1 MLKDD
6 EKIKKIAG
14 KLNEIAQ
21 LMNEYNAEAGKSVL
35 RLATVVAGVQWT
47 AAGDIL
53 LAEIGEEDIEN
64 VIEHDSGATTKRCWV
79 YGVELKCY
87 EEKGA

>member
-14 KLNEIAQ
+14 KLNEIEQ
-21 LMNEYNAEAGKSVL
+21 LMNEYNAEAGKEIL
-35 RLATVVAGVQWT
+35 RSATVIAGIKWS
-47 AAGDIL
+47 AANDIML
-53 LAEIGEEDIEN
+53 TEMDKADIES
-64 VIEHDSGATTKRCWV
+64 VTKYDSGATIKRCWV